1 MDLPELPPNIR
12 AATPDDVPAI
22 GRMIRELAEF
32 EREPDAVKATPEQLH
47 DALFGPDAVASALI
61 ALDDDGEPAG
71 FALWYRSFSTWEG
84 VPGIYLED
92 LYVSESQ
99 RGSGLGR
106 ALLTAL
112 ARIVVHRGWSRL
124 EWTVL
129 RWNSEAIAFYDS
141 LGGRPLDDWLTYRLT
156 GPALDSLGTLTAAPT
171 AAPVWTRRNAL
182 RYNSFYFPRSR
193 PKESACAESS

>member
-12 AATPDDVPAI
+12 EATPDDLSAI
-22 GRMIRELAEF
+22 SQMIRALAEF
-32 EREPDAVKATPEQLH
+32 EREPDAAKATRDQLH
-47 DALFGPDAVASALI
+47 DALFGPDAVASALL
-61 ALDDDGEPAG
+61 ALDDGGEPVG

-124 EWTVL
+124 EWSVL

-156 GPALDSLGTLTAAPT
+156 GPALDSLG
-171 AAPVWTRRNAL
+171 
-182 RYNSFYFPRSR
+182 S
-193 PKESACAESS
+193 

>member
-12 AATPDDVPAI
+12 VATPDDLPAI

-32 EREPDAVKATPEQLH
+32 EREPDAAKATQEQLH

-106 ALLTAL
+106 TLLTSL

-124 EWTVL
+124 EWSVL

-156 GPALDSLGTLTAAPT
+156 GPALDSLA
-171 AAPVWTRRNAL
+171 
-182 RYNSFYFPRSR
+182 S
-193 PKESACAESS
+193 

>member
-12 AATPDDVPAI
+12 VATPDDLPAI

-32 EREPDAVKATPEQLH
+32 EREPDAAKATQEQLH

-106 ALLTAL
+106 KLLTSL
-112 ARIVVHRGWSRL
+112 ARIGLHRGWSRL
-124 EWTVL
+124 EWSVL

-156 GPALDSLGTLTAAPT
+156 GPALDSMA
-171 AAPVWTRRNAL
+171 R
-182 RYNSFYFPRSR
+182 
-193 PKESACAESS
+193 

>member
-12 AATPDDVPAI
+12 EATPDDLPAI

-47 DALFGPDAVASALI
+47 DALFGPDAVASALL
-61 ALDDDGEPAG
+61 ALDDGGEPAG

-92 LYVSESQ
+92 LYMSESQ

-106 ALLTAL
+106 TLLSSL

-124 EWTVL
+124 EWAVL

-156 GPALDSLGTLTAAPT
+156 GPALDSLD
-171 AAPVWTRRNAL
+171 N
-182 RYNSFYFPRSR
+182 
-193 PKESACAESS
+193 

>member
-32 EREPDAVKATPEQLH
+32 EREPDAVKTTPEQLH

-61 ALDDDGEPAG
+61 ALDDGGEPAG

-92 LYVSESQ
+92 LYVSETQ

-106 ALLTAL
+106 ALLSAL

-124 EWTVL
+124 EWAVL

-141 LGGRPLDDWLTYRLT
+141 LGGRPLDDWLTYRLS
-156 GPALDSLGTLTAAPT
+156 GPALDSLGT
-171 AAPVWTRRNAL
+171 
-182 RYNSFYFPRSR
+182 
-193 PKESACAESS
+193 

>member
-1 MDLPELPPNIR
+1 VDLPELPTNIR
-12 AATPDDVPAI
+12 VATPDDVPAI
-22 GRMIRELAEF
+22 GRMIRALAEF

-47 DALFGPDAVASALI
+47 DALFGPEAVASALI
-61 ALDDDGEPAG
+61 ALDDAGEPAG

-106 ALLTAL
+106 ALLSAL

-124 EWTVL
+124 EWSVL

-141 LGGRPLDDWLTYRLT
+141 LGGRPLDDWLTYRIT
-156 GPALDSLGTLTAAPT
+156 GPALDSLG
-171 AAPVWTRRNAL
+171 
-182 RYNSFYFPRSR
+182 S
-193 PKESACAESS
+193 

>member
-1 MDLPELPPNIR
+1 MDLPELPPYIR
-12 AATPDDVPAI
+12 EATPDDLSAI

-32 EREPDAVKATPEQLH
+32 EHEPDAVKATSEQLH

-61 ALDDDGEPAG
+61 ALDAGGEPAG

-92 LYVSESQ
+92 LYVTESQ

-106 ALLTAL
+106 TLLTSL

-124 EWTVL
+124 EWSVL

-141 LGGRPLDDWLTYRLT
+141 LGGRPLDGWLTYRLT
-156 GPALDSLGTLTAAPT
+156 GPALDSLGA
-171 AAPVWTRRNAL
+171 
-182 RYNSFYFPRSR
+182 
-193 PKESACAESS
+193 

>member
-12 AATPDDVPAI
+12 EATPDDLPTI
-22 GRMIRELAEF
+22 GRMIRALAEF
-32 EREPDAVKATPEQLH
+32 EREPDAVKATPEQLD

-61 ALDDDGEPAG
+61 ALDDAGEPAG

-106 ALLTAL
+106 ALLSSL

-124 EWTVL
+124 EWAVL
-129 RWNSEAIAFYDS
+129 RWNSEAIAFYDT
-141 LGGRPLDDWLTYRLT
+141 LGGRPLDDWLTYRLSSSS
-156 GPALDSLGTLTAAPT
+156 LDFLGT
-171 AAPVWTRRNAL
+171 
-182 RYNSFYFPRSR
+182 
-193 PKESACAESS
+193 

>member
-1 MDLPELPPNIR
+1 VDLPELPPNIR
-12 AATPDDVPAI
+12 VATAGDLPAI

-32 EREPDAVKATPEQLH
+32 EREPDAAKATPEQLD

-92 LYVSESQ
+92 LYVSESR

-106 ALLTAL
+106 SLLTAL

-124 EWTVL
+124 EWSVL
-129 RWNSEAIAFYDS
+129 EWNSKAIAFYDS

-156 GPALDSLGTLTAAPT
+156 GSALDSLAD
-171 AAPVWTRRNAL
+171 
-182 RYNSFYFPRSR
+182 
-193 PKESACAESS
+193 

>member
-1 MDLPELPPNIR
+1 VDLPELPPNIR
-12 AATPDDVPAI
+12 EATPDDLPAI

-32 EREPDAVKATPEQLH
+32 EREPDAAKATPEQLH
-47 DALFGPDAVASALI
+47 DALFGSDAVASALI
-61 ALDDDGEPAG
+61 ALDDRGEPGG
-71 FALWYRSFSTWEG
+71 FALWYRSFSTWDG

-92 LYVSESQ
+92 LYVSENQ

-106 ALLTAL
+106 ALLSAL

-124 EWTVL
+124 EWAVL

-156 GPALDSLGTLTAAPT
+156 GRALDEA
-171 AAPVWTRRNAL
+171 
-182 RYNSFYFPRSR
+182 
-193 PKESACAESS
+193 